1 MNAQRKSD
9 QPADDEHVEDL
20 SLDHAETKD
29 VKGGGLLANS
39 LANTTKS
46 VGDALSTAARKQ

>member
-1 MNAQRKSD
+1 MNEQGKSI

-20 SLDHAETKD
+20 SPDHAEAKD

-39 LANTTKS
+39 VATTTKS
-46 VGDALSTAARKQ
+46 VGEALSTTARKQ